1 MTGVNKTGLSLR
13 QRALLGSRGGLEG
26 RQKLH
31 RAFQQGDSGSPVKES
46 GKLGGATVTEGGRQE
61 ANQDR
66 LQDPLSTLRLLRRVP
81 L

>member
-13 QRALLGSRGGLEG
+13 QRALLGARGGLEG

-31 RAFQQGDSGSPVKES
+31 RASQQGESGSPERVRKVGCCS
-46 GKLGGATVTEGGRQE
+46 SHRRWAPGGKPRL
-61 ANQDR
+61 R
-66 LQDPLSTLRLLRRVP
+66 LQDPASTLRLLRRFP